1 MELHSMKAAREDK
14 VRQVEKAMAQASR
27 GPGYP
32 CLGFQLLPSE
42 LRAAAE
48 AAVDALE
55 KVEA

>member
-1 MELHSMKAAREDK
+1 MTREQL
-14 VRQVEKAMAQASR
+14 VRRVQERMAKASR

-48 AAVDALE
+48 AAVDALAPE
-55 KVEA
+55 LVQ